1 MSYTFYTREQVAD
14 VLSRIGKN
22 NLAERYLNNTT
33 RRVVV
38 TENPVKNSFDWRG
51 TTEGFDFWK
60 AISSAFDAA
69 IASGEVSVVGNPLS
83 EKKAFTIL
91 ERDVEHNPLDFLSP
105 EFAVASTSSDDEAA
119 AFIKKL
125 LGITDDV
132 SEDEDEDD
140 EDEDEDDDFSD
151 MPTPS
156 DKTSSEKFAEEMAQY
171 VVREAIKRSLIKSK
185 K

>member
-1 MSYTFYTREQVAD
+1 MSYTFFTREQVAG
-14 VLSRIGKN
+14 VLAKIGN
-22 NLAERYLNNTT
+22 QDLVTRYLNNTT

-38 TENPVKNSFDWRG
+38 AENPVKNSFDWRS
-51 TTEGFDFWK
+51 TSEWFNFWK

-69 IASGEVSVVGNPLS
+69 VASGKVSVDGKPIS

-105 EFAVASTSSDDEAA
+105 EFAVAAPSSDDEAA
-119 AFIKKL
+119 AFIKKI

-156 DKTSSEKFAEEMAQY
+156 DKTSSEKFAKEMAQY